1 MIVLLEKLTLK
12 EETKEFGLSL
22 RRLIFAELMFLI
34 RFSSDTAAT
43 WIVSSLKHN
52 LVHILN

>member
-43 WIVSSLKHN
+43 
-52 LVHILN
+52 